1 MEATHD
7 KRKDLQF
14 FVCEFSRIFQLL
26 WTWSDISACL
36 GSLSTRCQTVNWIL
50 FLLRSLI

>member
-1 MEATHD
+1 MVANHD

-26 WTWSDISACL
+26 WTWSDI
-36 GSLSTRCQTVNWIL
+36 
-50 FLLRSLI
+50 